1 MLELFFVIIIL
12 LLFLKNKNTSIKV
25 IPNNIENAK
34 VKKFLLIICKQKS
47 RCQNKKHMEINN
59 N

>member
-25 IPNNIENAK
+25 IPNNIENTK
-34 VKKFLLIICKQKS
+34 VKKFLLIILKKNQNK
-47 RCQNKKHMEINN
+47 NKKHIEINN